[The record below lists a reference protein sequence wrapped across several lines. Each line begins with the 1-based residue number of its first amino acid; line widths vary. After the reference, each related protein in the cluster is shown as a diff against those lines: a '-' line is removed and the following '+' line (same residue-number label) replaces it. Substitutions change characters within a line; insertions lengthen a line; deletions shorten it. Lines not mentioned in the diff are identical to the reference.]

1 MRKKLLAGFAPLLA
15 IAAFG
20 LAPAAAQAA
29 PPHWFSNGVMI
40 PPGVTEPVATSGK
53 LTFTIHDPGVI
64 YTIKCTVHDQDRI
77 VNPLETARGV
87 LPAGEDEITTFLL
100 GPCKAKTLCPKP
112 TIAEVISLGL
122 PWYSEL
128 LEGPPI
134 RDLIKNMLFE
144 VRCSGAFKLLI
155 GPGGLLPLVGKS
167 ELLFEAGSG
176 ILPDSNG
183 GTVEVSGKDK
193 MVGPPGDEKITA
205 A

>member
-1 MRKKLLAGFAPLLA
+1 MRKNLLAGFAPLLA

-20 LAPAAAQAA
+20 LAPAAAQAEA
-29 PPHWFSNGVMI
+29 PHWFSNGAMI

-64 YTIKCTVHDQDRI
+64 YTIKCTVNDQDRI
-77 VNPLETARGV
+77 VNPLENPKGG
-87 LPAGEDEITTFLL
+87 LPAGEDEITTFIL

-112 TIAEVISLGL
+112 TVAEVISLGL
-122 PWYSEL
+122 PWHSEL
-128 LEGPPI
+128 LAGPPI
-134 RDLIKNMLFE
+134 RDLIKNTLFE
-144 VRCSGAFKLLI
+144 VRCSGAFKDMI

-167 ELLFEAGSG
+167 KLEFDPGSG

-193 MVGPPGDEKITA
+193 LIGPPGDEKITA